1 MFMVDID
8 PLEVDRLLAT
18 GRLCCPKCAG
28 LLRPWGYARWRTI
41 RHEHDLVP
49 CRPRRGCCS
58 GCGPTHVLL
67 PVSGLSRRADG
78 VAMIGAALLAKAA
91 GRGHRVIAAELG
103 RPVSTVR
110 GWLRAFTARAAG
122 LRVVFTGLLH
132 ALDPSVGATRSR
144 LCRVGSSIGGSV
156 TMT

>member
-18 GRLCCPKCAG
+18 GRLCCSKCAG

-78 VAMIGAALLAKAA
+78 S
-91 GRGHRVIAAELG
+91 
-103 RPVSTVR
+103 P
-110 GWLRAFTARAAG
+110 
-122 LRVVFTGLLH
+122 
-132 ALDPSVGATRSR
+132 
-144 LCRVGSSIGGSV
+144 
-156 TMT
+156 

>member
-1 MFMVDID
+1 V
-8 PLEVDRLLAT
+8 
-18 GRLCCPKCAG
+18 
-28 LLRPWGYARWRTI
+28 
-41 RHEHDLVP
+41 
-49 CRPRRGCCS
+49 
-58 GCGPTHVLL
+58 
-67 PVSGLSRRADG
+67 
-78 VAMIGAALLAKAA
+78 IGAALLAKAA